1 MTCTEV
7 GVCSDGKRG
16 HFGGGFL
23 VFCNGFVSLSSTGW
37 ALPSLHSY
45 RHPSCFSCTLNQKN
59 IYIRRNKNPDIIL
72 KARDVI
78 YDILLHYKLCCMAN
92 SWSVSV
98 HGAGMCPVV
107 TAFRWWRLWWLGV
120 GLAWTG
126 GVGHSS
132 ILYLVAPFPC
142 MVFGLFIWCGSH
154 FPGLST
160 NFISFL
166 RCRRDISYLTE
177 SPGIWSEVGRGVRE
191 NV

>member
-23 VFCNGFVSLSSTGW
+23 VFCNGFVSLFSTGW

-59 IYIRRNKNPDIIL
+59 IYIRRSKNPDIIL

-92 SWSVSV
+92 WWSVSAP
-98 HGAGMCPVV
+98 GAGMCPVV
-107 TAFRWWRLWWLGV
+107 TAFHWWRFWWLGV

-126 GVGHSS
+126 GGWTLLHFISCSTVSLYGIWTVHMVWQPFSWPLYQLHVIPEMS
-132 ILYLVAPFPC
+132 ARYLV
-142 MVFGLFIWCGSH
+142 SH
-154 FPGLST
+154 G
-160 NFISFL
+160 IS
-166 RCRRDISYLTE
+166 RHMK
-177 SPGIWSEVGRGVRE
+177 WSR
-191 NV
+191 